1 MKKIASYASLALT
14 RIFILFI
21 AFSLLIIFYQSSSNL
36 SQLTKKQPSDTTDVN
51 YKYWIDSSNIIDNK
65 NILDNISLFKQ
76 TTPAEIPF
84 ALKDQTYWVL
94 VDIKNTQSHHVSLV
108 LFADN
113 KLLDVFKVYPIKNNT
128 IQKNLTL
135 QHLPFHQ
142 IYPHINIELTP
153 RNEQSYLLQIRTDGP
168 PNVPILLISQST
180 FDLHILTAQ
189 FLYGAFIGIA
199 LLMILY
205 NLVLFFAVKDKVYLF
220 YIGYLLSAFLIMS
233 SITGFGYILFDDFF
247 NQQIDKYLIPLH
259 FLLVLFLLFFTLFFL
274 RYDKQQSITYRIAIT
289 VCFCLVVAIFA
300 TLTLDKVAQ
309 ATVFFSIQ
317 PLVFILAIYLLIK
330 RIRGNLSWAKYYLAS
345 WIPLLIGAA
354 IQPAVLL
361 NIIDY
366 SFLTSN
372 AFLIAIIA
380 EVSLMAFALA
390 ERMRRNEQ
398 DKITNIAYHL
408 SSGIPRKSNLETCI
422 NNLVQQKYNDFSVCI
437 VKPEHIEK
445 VALYIN
451 DEMNT
456 QLFKQLYGKLSSLFQ
471 YNDAII
477 PITDKQEKICL
488 INHTCFALIID
499 HHVDEQPAE
508 MLFESI
514 QQVVQENFHITQV
527 KLPLTAVIGLA
538 RFPVDGDKS
547 HLLLNRALI
556 ATANAENNVLK
567 WSHYE
572 NDVKDTTQY
581 LFKLTSDLKQAIK
594 NNTLMLYHQPQV
606 DLRTL
611 RVCSSECLLRWQ
623 HAKEG
628 FIPPNVFIPIAEDMG
643 LIHEVTFWVI
653 QQALHHQ
660 KQLMDEYGF
669 NHLVSI
675 NISGK
680 DISSKHFLARALDI
694 IEASGVASDK
704 IIFELT
710 ESASFTNNAHTMRV
724 IEQLTDLGITI
735 SIDDFGTGYSSM
747 SQISHLPFQ
756 ELKVDRQFVENINQ
770 DKKRLVIAEATVKM
784 AKGLGLEVVAEG
796 INSEEDEATL
806 RKFGCDIG
814 QGYYYAKPMPLEEY
828 KQWLTSL
835 VQGRVKTPL
844 KGEYIPVEK

>member
-1 MKKIASYASLALT
+1 MKKIASYTSLAFL
-14 RIFILFI
+14 RLFILFV
-21 AFSLLIIFYQSSSNL
+21 ALTLAVIFYQFGHNL
-36 SQLTKKQPSDTTDVN
+36 SQFTTVQSPSTIKTSYKFWIDPSNKVKTTD
-51 YKYWIDSSNIIDNK
+51 
-65 NILDNISLFKQ
+65 ILEHVEQFQSV
-76 TTPAEIPF
+76 TPAKIPF
-84 ALKDQTYWVL
+84 ALKDQTYWL
-94 VDIKNTQSHHVSLV
+94 LINIHSNALDDIDLV
-108 LFADN
+108 LYADN
-113 KLLDVFKVYPIKNNT
+113 KLLNIFDIYHLNNNAL
-128 IQKNLTL
+128 IEYSK
-135 QHLPFHQ
+135 QHSPFQ
-142 IYPHINIELTP
+142 QVYPHINVTLPAKSDRTL
-153 RNEQSYLLQIRTDGP
+153 LLQIRTDGP
-168 PNVPILLISQST
+168 PNVPIQLLSQSA
-180 FDLHILTAQ
+180 FDLHVLFAQ
-189 FLYGAFIGIA
+189 CLYGAFIGIT

-205 NLVLFFAVKDKVYLF
+205 NLVLYFAVKDKVYLF
-220 YIGYLLSAFLIMS
+220 YLGYLLTAFFIMS
-233 SITGFGYILFDDFF
+233 SITGFGHIIF
-247 NQQIDKYLIPLH
+247 NDLVNAQIDKHLVMLH
-259 FLLVLFLLFFTLFFL
+259 FFLVMFLLLFTLFFL
-274 RYDKQQSITYRIAIT
+274 RYEQQKSMVYHVTMVVCLGLIIA
-289 VCFCLVVAIFA
+289 AFA
-300 TLTLDKVAQ
+300 TFALDKFIQ
-309 ATVFFSIQ
+309 ATLFFSIQ
-317 PLVFILAIYLLIK
+317 PLILLLAIFLLLK
-330 RIRGNLSWAKYYLAS
+330 QVKANFSWAKYYLAS
-345 WIPLLIGAA
+345 WIPLLVGAA

-361 NIIDY
+361 NVIDY
-366 SFLTSN
+366 SFITSN
-372 AFLIAIIA
+372 AFLIAIIL

-390 ERMRRNEQ
+390 DRMRRNEQ
-398 DKITNIAYHL
+398 DKITNISYHL
-408 SSGIPRKSNLETCI
+408 SSGIPRKSNLEACI
-422 NNLVQQKYNDFSVCI
+422 NRLIQDNRNDFSVGI
-437 VKPEHIEK
+437 IKPEHIEK

-451 DEMNT
+451 DEMHT
-456 QLFKQLYGKLSSLFQ
+456 QLFKQLYDKLSSLFQ
-471 YNDAII
+471 YNDAIV

-488 INHTCFALIID
+488 INHTYFALIID
-499 HHVDEQPAE
+499 HHVDEQPVE

-514 QQVVQENFHITQV
+514 QQVVHENFRISQL
-527 KLPLTAVIGLA
+527 KLPLTAVIGVA
-538 RFPVDGDKS
+538 RFPVDGSKS
-547 HLLLNRALI
+547 HQLLNRALI
-556 ATANAENNVLK
+556 ATTHAEKNLLK
-567 WSHYE
+567 WSLYE

-581 LFKLTSDLKQAIK
+581 LFKLISDLKQAIT
-594 NNTLMLYHQPQV
+594 NNTLMLYHQPQI

-623 HAKEG
+623 HPKES

-653 QQALHHQ
+653 QQALYHQ
-660 KQLMDEYGF
+660 KQIMDEHGF

-680 DISSKHFLARALDI
+680 DISSKHFLGRALDI

-710 ESASFTNNAHTMRV
+710 ESASFTDNAHTVRV

-770 DKKRLVIAEATVKM
+770 DNKRLVIAEATVKM